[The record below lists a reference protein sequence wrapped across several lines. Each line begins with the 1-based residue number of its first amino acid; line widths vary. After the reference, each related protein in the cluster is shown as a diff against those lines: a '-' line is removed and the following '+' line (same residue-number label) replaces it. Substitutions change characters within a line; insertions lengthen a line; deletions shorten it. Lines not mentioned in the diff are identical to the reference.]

1 MGTTDVAATGLQS
14 QARQTHGC
22 RACGCASSPG
32 MSRQRGADGCHA
44 AARADHSASKYL
56 KKELHLPKQAS
67 SGGLARNLSSLKS
80 RFATSRKE
88 GRA

>member
-1 MGTTDVAATGLQS
+1 MGEQITRRVSDDLHV
-14 QARQTHGC
+14 
-22 RACGCASSPG
+22 
-32 MSRQRGADGCHA
+32 

-67 SGGLARNLSSLKS
+67 GGGLARNLSSLKS